1 MTHKEA
7 LARIKELEAL
17 VKILAARPIEV
28 HHHNDFAGPYV
39 PPQYPAPAPSTTPGV
54 LRWQNPIV
62 CNIGG

>member
-17 VKILAARPIEV
+17 VNILAARPVEV

-39 PPQYPAPAPSTTPGV
+39 PPPLPYTYPVAP
-54 LRWQNPIV
+54 WQNPV
-62 CNIGG
+62 YC